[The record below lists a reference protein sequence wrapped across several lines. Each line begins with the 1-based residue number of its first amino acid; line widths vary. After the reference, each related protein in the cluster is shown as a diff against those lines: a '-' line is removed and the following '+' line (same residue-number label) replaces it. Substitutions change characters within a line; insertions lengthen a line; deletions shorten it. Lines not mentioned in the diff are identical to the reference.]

1 MPTSVQ
7 LGRYP
12 RRRFRKRRKTVALR
26 RRPQRKGVCLRVLT
40 MSPKKPNSASR
51 KIAKIRFYKPYAK
64 ITAHIPGIGHN
75 IQKHSQVLVRGGRA
89 KDLPGVNYRLIRGKY
104 DLSPIVLRRKSRSK
118 YGMKKFSNKKNN
130 LKLKTLRVPV
140 APKKIQKT

>member
-1 MPTSVQ
+1 
-7 LGRYP
+7 
-12 RRRFRKRRKTVALR
+12 
-26 RRPQRKGVCLRVLT
+26 

-51 KIAKIRFYKPYAK
+51 RIAKVRFFLPVAR

-104 DLSPIVLRRKSRSK
+104 DLSPLVLRRQGRSK
-118 YGMKKFSNKKNN
+118 YGMKKF
-130 LKLKTLRVPV
+130 
-140 APKKIQKT
+140 

>member
-7 LGRYP
+7 LGKYP

-26 RRPQRKGVCLRVLT
+26 RRPQRRGVCLRVLT

-51 KIAKIRFYKPYAK
+51 KIAKVRFFQPYAR

-104 DLSPIVLRRKSRSK
+104 DLSPIVMRRKSRSK
-118 YGMKKFSNKKNN
+118 YGMKKF
-130 LKLKTLRVPV
+130 
-140 APKKIQKT
+140 